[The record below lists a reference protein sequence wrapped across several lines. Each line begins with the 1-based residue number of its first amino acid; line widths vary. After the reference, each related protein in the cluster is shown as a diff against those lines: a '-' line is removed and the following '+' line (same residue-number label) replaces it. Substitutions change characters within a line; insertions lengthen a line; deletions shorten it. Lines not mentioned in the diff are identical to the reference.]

1 MVTEGLVKKK
11 IVIISKIKASLKM
24 GDNRSVNVIY
34 WSHVLKS
41 PITSRCASL
50 RGLPIKINM

>member
-1 MVTEGLVKKK
+1 MD
-11 IVIISKIKASLKM
+11 
-24 GDNRSVNVIY
+24 DNRSVKVIY

-41 PITSRCASL
+41 LITSHCASL